1 MKRRHF
7 MALLGAFAS
16 VRPTLARAQAP
27 NRVYRLG
34 HLGDSAHT
42 EALTRET
49 TLPEL
54 ARLGFVEGRNL
65 IFDARVGEPD
75 ALPGLMRELVA
86 GRPDAIMAVGGPAI
100 AVAGATRTVPVVT
113 FGADPVRLGLAASY
127 GRPGGNLTGV
137 VILISELE
145 VKRLSMLREA
155 MPDRRRVALLT
166 SPATGLG
173 EAALRRAAP
182 GLSVDLTIYPVATP
196 GDYPAAFAAMQ
207 AAGAEAL
214 LISATSAFARDAKQL
229 AALALKARLP
239 TICEWADMAQA
250 GCMLGYGPNRVAL
263 RKRMADQIARIF
275 RGAAPGDIAI
285 EQPTVFEFAVNQ
297 RIAKALDVSIS
308 LSVLTQADDVLD

>member
-1 MKRRHF
+1 MKRRDF
-7 MALLGAFAS
+7 LALVGAFSA
-16 VRPTLARAQAP
+16 VRPTLARAQTP
-27 NRVYRLG
+27 GRVYRLG
-34 HLGDSAHT
+34 HLADSART

-75 ALPGLMRELVA
+75 ALPGLMRDLVA
-86 GRPDAIMAVGGPAI
+86 GQPDAIIAVGGPAI
-100 AVAGATRTVPVVT
+100 AAAGATRTVPIVT
-113 FGADPVRLGLAASY
+113 FGADPVQLGLAASY
-127 GRPGGNLTGV
+127 ARPGRNVTGV
-137 VILISELE
+137 VILIRELE

-166 SPATGLG
+166 SPTTGLG

-182 GLSVDLTIYPVATP
+182 GLGVDLTIHPVVTP
-196 GDYPAAFAAMQ
+196 GDYPAAFAAMR

-214 LISATSAFARDAKQL
+214 LISATSAFARDGQQL
-229 AALALKARLP
+229 AALALEARLP
-239 TICEWADMAQA
+239 TICEWADMAQS
-250 GCMLGYGPNRVAL
+250 GCLLGYGPNRVAL

-275 RGAAPGDIAI
+275 RGTAPGEIAI

-297 RIAKALDVSIS
+297 RIAKALGVSIP
-308 LSVLTQADDVLD
+308 LALMTQADEVFD